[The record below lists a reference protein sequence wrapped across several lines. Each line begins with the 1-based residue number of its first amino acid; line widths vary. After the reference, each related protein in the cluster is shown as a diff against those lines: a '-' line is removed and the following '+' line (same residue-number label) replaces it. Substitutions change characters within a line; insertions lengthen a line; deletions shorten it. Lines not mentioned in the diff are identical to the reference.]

1 MKNATTTAQA
11 CSQAQLHLAMTPID
25 AAHLQRDIESRI
37 EDLRRINSDRSNV
50 VATLVG
56 EILARAVADPV
67 RVGHEARLKRVA
79 MLLSCIALEDI

>member
-1 MKNATTTAQA
+1 
-11 CSQAQLHLAMTPID
+11 MTEVD

-37 EDLRRINSDRSNV
+37 AGLRRINSDRANV

-67 RVGHEARLKRVA
+67 LVGKEARLRRAA
-79 MLLSCIALEDI
+79 MLLACIAVEDI